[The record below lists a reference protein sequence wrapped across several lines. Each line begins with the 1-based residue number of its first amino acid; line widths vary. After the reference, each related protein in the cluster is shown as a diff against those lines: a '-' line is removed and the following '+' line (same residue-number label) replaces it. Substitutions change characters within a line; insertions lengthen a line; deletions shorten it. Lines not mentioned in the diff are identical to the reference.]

1 MFLLGYIHTTQF
13 SNLSVFVDIHVVP
26 FLYKNEAKNIRFGA
40 FTLLAKTDKNSS
52 VFDLIYDR
60 SHGSVFVKFHKG
72 AEALTLISALKLIV
86 PNSFIR
92 KTSKT

>member
-1 MFLLGYIHTTQF
+1 MFLLGYVHAAQF

-26 FLYKNEAKNIRFGA
+26 FLYKNGAKNICFCA
-40 FTLLAKTDKNSS
+40 FTVLTKKDKNFS
-52 VFDLIYDR
+52 VFVIYDR
-60 SHGSVFVKFHKG
+60 AHGSVFVKLRKG

-86 PNSFIR
+86 ADSLIR